1 MCSGAKGEA
10 VDDALKT
17 HNKQEKKAKMSGSDG
32 FASAAATL
40 DSSSGWRKLN
50 IGCACVLAL
59 FLFKGAVA

>member
-1 MCSGAKGEA
+1 MCSGVKGKA
-10 VDDALKT
+10 AADALKT
-17 HNKQEKKAKMSGSDG
+17 HNKQKKREKMSGSDV

-59 FLFKGAVA
+59 VLFKGAVS

>member
-1 MCSGAKGEA
+1 MKREA

-17 HNKQEKKAKMSGSDG
+17 HNKRKKGGKLSGSDG

-50 IGCACVLAL
+50 IGCACALAL
-59 FLFKGAVA
+59 ILFKGAEA